1 MKKSFFKFLT
11 LLMICFGCSRNAYQD
26 LASSDPDGYL
36 LIQAQAAIN
45 SVSYDS
51 AIQILTVQVS
61 ASSQAKP
68 NFKQT
73 LATAYAGQCGLNF
86 ANFVSG
92 LAAASSGTAFRL
104 LMTPFVG
111 IVSTPASCLLGLNM
125 MESIAPTASRTTNQ
139 NAFVSVLGMALMG
152 SQTRTSADTT
162 PANGD
167 GVVDVNLCNI
177 SDPDTNN
184 IILGFGFMSKN
195 FSALSTQQL
204 GSSSQTTLSNI
215 ISQCTA
221 VAGSTCSIT
230 DPTLITASI
239 RHTIRSLLNTVEY
252 GLGSVVTNGNP
263 VLINGACP

>member
-1 MKKSFFKFLT
+1 MRRFFFRYFILV
-11 LLMICFGCSRNAYQD
+11 LICFGCSQNAYQD
-26 LASSDPDGYL
+26 LATSDPDGYL

-45 SVSYDS
+45 SLNYTG

-61 ASSQAKP
+61 APSQAKA

-92 LAAASSGTAFRL
+92 LGAASSGTAFRL
-104 LMTPFVG
+104 VMTPFVG
-111 IVSTPASCLLGLNM
+111 VVSNPASCLLGLNT

-152 SQTRTSADTT
+152 TQTRVSADTS

-195 FSALSTQQL
+195 FSYLSTQQL
-204 GSSSQTTLSNI
+204 GAGSQTSISNI
-215 ISQCTA
+215 ISQCTV

-230 DPTLITASI
+230 DPALITTQI
-239 RHTIRSLLNTVEY
+239 RHTMRSLLNTVEY
-252 GLGSVVTNGNP
+252 GLGNVVTNGNP
-263 VLINGACP
+263 ALIIGACP